1 MLYEHEGKRIPIKGD
16 PTLTRKIVE
25 PKALL
30 KMKEVE
36 VVTLVWSLGRTEV
49 NREDEDNQELTM
61 EQKVELK
68 QVLEHYP
75 EVFEEPWGLP
85 PDTLEGRQ

>member
-1 MLYEHEGKRIPIKGD
+1 MFYDHEGKRIPIKGD

-49 NREDEDNQELTM
+49 NREDEDN
-61 EQKVELK
+61 
-68 QVLEHYP
+68 
-75 EVFEEPWGLP
+75 
-85 PDTLEGRQ
+85 